1 MNEQI
6 VNQVIGLSLIYA
18 KRNNL
23 PIKINIV
30 TDKNKI
36 PLVGYQRIKDLNVL
50 NFSYYI
56 VSRVF
61 GKQFN
66 RNVINDW
73 RALNIYYMKMLNIK
87 IDIINKNFTYQN
99 IPFLKVEDI
108 NNRVKNEFD
117 VNLYILADCY
127 KEYLNFL
134 NPLKIV
140 KQRRHDINYIFC
152 TTYNKIQD
160 IINKRLNENVEKG
173 KSEIQR
179 IQKSI
184 KDIENI
190 LYDNN

>member
-66 RNVINDW
+66 RNVTNDW
-73 RALNIYYMKMLNIK
+73 RALNIYYMKMLEIK

-108 NNRVKNEFD
+108 NNRVKKEFD

-127 KEYLNFL
+127 KEYLIFL

-140 KQRRHDINYIFC
+140 KQRSHDINYIFC

-160 IINKRLNENVEKG
+160 IINKRLNENLEKG
-173 KSEIQR
+173 KSEIER

-190 LYDNN
+190 IYDNN